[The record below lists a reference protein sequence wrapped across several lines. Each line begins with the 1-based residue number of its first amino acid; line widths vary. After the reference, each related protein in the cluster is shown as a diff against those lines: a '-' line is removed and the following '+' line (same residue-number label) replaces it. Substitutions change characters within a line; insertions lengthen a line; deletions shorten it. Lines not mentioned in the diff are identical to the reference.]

1 MGIRKLVLGF
11 LVLGIFQPAQ
21 AKPLPRYGVFVY
33 SNLCW
38 EKESGDAAG
47 NRIMLIRDGDG
58 DRLFFE
64 WSDGPLESP
73 VQAIKL
79 SLDGNAGQIAFSV
92 DIGSQDSVD
101 GQGNFVRKEKPY
113 VLALRGKI
121 DDAQMTLE
129 GGDMKGPELLP
140 RLRDFGAKMGW
151 CR

>member
-1 MGIRKLVLGF
+1 MDIPKLLLGLVL
-11 LVLGIFQPAQ
+11 VPISASVQ
-21 AKPLPRYGVFVY
+21 ARPLPRYGVFTY
-33 SNLCW
+33 SNLCR

-73 VQAIKL
+73 VPATKL
-79 SLDGNAGQIAFSV
+79 IIDRSGQIVFSV

-101 GQGNFVRKEKPY
+101 GQGNFVGKEKPY
-113 VLALRGKI
+113 VLALHGRI
-121 DDAQMTLE
+121 DDARLTLE
-129 GGDMKGPELLP
+129 GGNLRSPEVLP
-140 RLRDFGAKMGW
+140 RLRNFGAKMGV